1 METLEIESTERTP
14 GIKFDYDHHYFEING
29 EAYPENSDEFF
40 RPIMESLQEY
50 SGLGSSETITFVF
63 KLIYFNSSSAR
74 VFMKLFELLDEM
86 AEERSVE
93 IEWHYHEEDDTM
105 EEFGEEFA
113 EDMDCLLYT
122 SPSPRDS

>member
-63 KLIYFNSSSAR
+63 RLIYFNSSSAR
-74 VFMKLFELLDEM
+74 VLMNLFELLDEM
-86 AEERSVE
+86 AEERNVE
-93 IEWHYHEEDDTM
+93 KGVTKTM
-105 EEFGEEFA
+105 QVRKKSRKIFSNK
-113 EDMDCLLYT
+113 LLLRMKNSLFIY
-122 SPSPRDS
+122 RI

>member
-50 SGLGSSETITFVF
+50 SGLGSSETAASVTDSGSGTSVTDSGSDASGAGDGAPDRT
-63 KLIYFNSSSAR
+63 KLVLVSS
-74 VFMKLFELLDEM
+74 L
-86 AEERSVE
+86 
-93 IEWHYHEEDDTM
+93 
-105 EEFGEEFA
+105 
-113 EDMDCLLYT
+113 
-122 SPSPRDS
+122 

>member
-1 METLEIESTERTP
+1 MENLEIESTERTP
-14 GIKFDYDHHYFEING
+14 RIFFDYDNHHFEISG

-40 RPIMESLQEY
+40 RPVMDALQAY
-50 SGLGSSETITFVF
+50 IASGASDKISFLF

-74 VFMKLFELLDEM
+74 VLMKLFELLDEA
-86 AEERSVE
+86 AESRSVE

-113 EDMDCLLYT
+113 EDMENASFQLKSYNDV
-122 SPSPRDS
+122 